1 MPRPI
6 RASAAVDWLA
16 NQNPLSVV
24 EWADPVVE
32 AAGHPIRSVYVETFW
47 LPTLGPTAMW
57 LLRRLSAWLEAT
69 PDGISVE
76 LPELAQEL
84 GLGAHLAS
92 LRRTRIGPFSLER
105 ARTLPA
111 LEALAPA
118 ERTAPPWW
126 MPLAE
131 VPLPFP
137 SLALLP
143 GEAAKVR
150 RGHAVPVRVPTDA
163 TGAPWVRLLAEGDLV
178 ALGHLEPLGRGALAL
193 AKPKIVLQD

>member
-6 RASAAVDWLA
+6 RASAAIDWLA

-32 AAGHPIRSVYVETFW
+32 AAGHPVRSVYVETFW

-84 GLGAHLAS
+84 GLGANVGRS
-92 LRRTRIGPFSLER
+92 SPVI
-105 ARTLPA
+105 RTLARLLRFQAAAPA
-111 LEALAPA
+111 GDVLAVRRFLAPLPYRLA
-118 ERTAPPWW
+118 AQLPPR
-126 MPLAE
+126 LA
-131 VPLPFP
+131 
-137 SLALLP
+137 
-143 GEAAKVR
+143 AA
-150 RGHAVPVRVPTDA
+150 H
-163 TGAPWVRLLAEGDLV
+163 DLDQHRDRP
-178 ALGHLEPLGRGALAL
+178 AC
-193 AKPKIVLQD
+193 